1 MSHNNISIC
10 GCLLTTSLFFKGEI
24 YLIYLMETRSQL
36 DSGTNI
42 SIPCSVCCCC
52 CVCLIRIALRFS
64 SIIFFLAAS
73 RCFLCASAF
82 ALTAFF
88 TTSFFGFDVLSVTS
102 GFDFSWKNN
111 RNICLA
117 NNFQQSTAT
126 IEPVMIR

>member
-1 MSHNNISIC
+1 MVVC
-10 GCLLTTSLFFKGEI
+10 FLLTTRLFFKGEI
-24 YLIYLMETRSQL
+24 YLIYLKVETRSQL

-42 SIPCSVCCCC
+42 SIPCSVCC

-117 NNFQQSTAT
+117 NNVT
-126 IEPVMIR
+126 IEPVMIRYTY